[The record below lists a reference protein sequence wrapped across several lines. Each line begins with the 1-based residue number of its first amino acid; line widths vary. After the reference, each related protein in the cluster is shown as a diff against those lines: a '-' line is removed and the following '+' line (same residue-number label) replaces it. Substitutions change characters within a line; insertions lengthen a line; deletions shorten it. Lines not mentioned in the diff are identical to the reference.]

1 MTTDARMVPVM
12 QFCCNCH
19 CGCPEL
25 LFAPD
30 APAERR
36 VVMTDDFGQRIE
48 ISVDQFR
55 TFLKHVKSGVLEEA
69 VLAAG

>member
-1 MTTDARMVPVM
+1 
-12 QFCCNCH
+12 
-19 CGCPEL
+19 
-25 LFAPD
+25 
-30 APAERR
+30 
-36 VVMTDDFGQRIE
+36 MTDDFGQRIE